1 MEQYGLERLLSHLLV
16 SGEDHTDN
24 PEEDDIITGYQ
35 DIGRIE
41 ILQILGLLRPAQ
53 GLKRP
58 QCGGEPGIQRI
69 GILCKVGAA
78 ALGTYLRH
86 LLGYDYFTAVIAV
99 ICGNP
104 VSPPQL
110 TADTPVADV
119 IRPVEVVLLHTFGDQ
134 LDLAVFHSFSCGFD
148 QLIHLNEP
156 LVLYHG
162 LDGGLTTVM
171 GTYVVYMI
179 LDLY

>member
-35 DIGRIE
+35 DIGRIK
-41 ILQILGLLRPAQ
+41 ILQILGLLRPSQ

-58 QCGGEPGIQRI
+58 QRRRKPRIQSI

-86 LLGYDYFTAVIAV
+86 LLGYDYFTTVIAV

-110 TADTPVADV
+110 TADTPVADI
-119 IRPVEVVLLHTFGDQ
+119 IRPVEVILLHTLGDQ

-148 QLIHLNEP
+148 QFVHLNEP
-156 LVLYHG
+156 LVFYHR

-179 LDLY
+179 LDLH

>member
-1 MEQYGLERLLSHLLV
+1 MEQYGLEGLLSHLLI

-35 DIGRIE
+35 DIGRIK
-41 ILQILGLLRPAQ
+41 ILQILGLLRPSQ

-58 QCGGEPGIQRI
+58 QCRGEPGIQGI

-99 ICGNP
+99 ISGNP

-119 IRPVEVVLLHTFGDQ
+119 VRPVEIVLLHTLGDQ
-134 LDLAVFHSFSCGFD
+134 LDLTIFHSFSCGFD
-148 QLIHLNEP
+148 QFIHLNEP
-156 LVLYHG
+156 LVFYHR

-179 LDLY
+179 FDLY

>member
-1 MEQYGLERLLSHLLV
+1 MEQYGLEGFLSHLLV

-35 DIGRIE
+35 DIGGIK
-41 ILQILGLLRPAQ
+41 ILQILCLLRPSQ

-58 QCGGEPGIQRI
+58 QCGGKPGIQRI

-86 LLGYDYFTAVIAV
+86 LLGYDYFTTVIAV
-99 ICGNP
+99 ISGNP

-119 IRPVEVVLLHTFGDQ
+119 VRPVEIVLLHTLGNQ
-134 LDLAVFHSFSCGFD
+134 LDLTIFHCFSCGFD

-156 LVLYHG
+156 LVLYHR

-179 LDLY
+179 LDLH

>member
-1 MEQYGLERLLSHLLV
+1 M
-16 SGEDHTDN
+16 
-24 PEEDDIITGYQ
+24 
-35 DIGRIE
+35 
-41 ILQILGLLRPAQ
+41 
-53 GLKRP
+53 
-58 QCGGEPGIQRI
+58 
-69 GILCKVGAA
+69 GAA

-99 ICGNP
+99 ISGNP

-119 IRPVEVVLLHTFGDQ
+119 VRPVEIVLLHTFGDQ
-134 LDLAVFHSFSCGFD
+134 LDLTIFYSFSCRFD
-148 QLIHLNEP
+148 QFIHLNEP
-156 LVLYHG
+156 LVFYHG

>member
-1 MEQYGLERLLSHLLV
+1 M
-16 SGEDHTDN
+16 
-24 PEEDDIITGYQ
+24 
-35 DIGRIE
+35 
-41 ILQILGLLRPAQ
+41 
-53 GLKRP
+53 
-58 QCGGEPGIQRI
+58 
-69 GILCKVGAA
+69 GAS

-99 ICGNP
+99 ISGNP

-110 TADTPVADV
+110 TTDTPVTDV
-119 IRPVEVVLLHTFGDQ
+119 ICPVEVVFLHTFGDQ
-134 LDLAVFHSFSCGFD
+134 LDLTIFYSFSCGFD

-156 LVLYHG
+156 LVLYHR

-179 LDLY
+179 FDLY

>member
-41 ILQILGLLRPAQ
+41 ILQILGLLRPSQ
-53 GLKRP
+53 SLKRP
-58 QCGGEPGIQRI
+58 QCGGKPCIQGI
-69 GILCKVGAA
+69 GILCKMGAA
-78 ALGTYLRH
+78 ALGAYLRH
-86 LLGYDYFTAVIAV
+86 LLGYDYLAAVIAV
-99 ICGNP
+99 ISRNP

-119 IRPVEVVLLHTFGDQ
+119 IRPVEVVLLHTLGDQ
-134 LDLAVFHSFSCGFD
+134 LDLTIFYCFSCGFD
-148 QLIHLNEP
+148 QFIHLNEP
-156 LVLYHG
+156 LVFYHR
-162 LDGGLTTVM
+162 LDGGLATVM

-179 LDLY
+179 LDLH

>member
-16 SGEDHTDN
+16 SGENHTDN

-35 DIGRIE
+35 NIGGIK

-58 QCGGEPGIQRI
+58 QGGREPGIQRI

-86 LLGYDYFTAVIAV
+86 LLGYHYLTAVITV

-110 TADTPVADV
+110 TADTPVADIV
-119 IRPVEVVLLHTFGDQ
+119 GPVKVVLLHTFGDQ
-134 LDLAVFHSFSCGFD
+134 LDLTVFHCFSCGLD
-148 QLIHLNEP
+148 QFVHLHEP
-156 LVLYHG
+156 LLFYQR

>member
-1 MEQYGLERLLSHLLV
+1 MEQYGLEGLLSHLLI

-35 DIGRIE
+35 DICGIK
-41 ILQILGLLRPAQ
+41 ILQILGLLRPSQ

-58 QCGGEPGIQRI
+58 QRRRKPRIQGI

-78 ALGTYLRH
+78 ALGAYLRH

-110 TADTPVADV
+110 TADTPVADI
-119 IRPVEVVLLHTFGDQ
+119 IRPVEIVLLHTFGDQ
-134 LDLAVFHSFSCGFD
+134 LDLAIFYSFSCGFD
-148 QLIHLNEP
+148 QFIHLNEP
-156 LVLYHG
+156 LVLYHR

-179 LDLY
+179 FDLY